1 MLGGTS
7 GRGFHC
13 GKKSLELPPLFL
25 PSLGEQRLRVG
36 FVQMRG
42 EHEQTRELNRT
53 AAQLV
58 EHSRELESK
67 TSHPN
72 PLERRVF
79 TVSEV
84 FDAKSV
90 ERWVGVFQ
98 VKPAAIDFG

>member
-58 EHSRELESK
+58 EDSREFESEPC
-67 TSHPN
+67 HPD
-72 PLERRVF
+72 PLEGCVLC
-79 TVSEV
+79 VSEML
-84 FDAKSV
+84 DAKSV
-90 ERWVGVFQ
+90 ERRVSVFE
-98 VKPAAIDFG
+98 VEPAAIDFD